1 MIRFTQALFLVVCLC
16 HRMALAQSDWL
27 DSPPSDVP
35 SPVTLFPLSHTQ
47 IDGIRKDI
55 SQPTKRTFSL
65 DLGPKLI
72 ELQALYLEK
81 RQDGAA
87 PTTALTDP
95 SNAEW
100 GSYFDLLAISSGFGG
115 KLIGEGEVAYSTL
128 EFAALPDQQ
137 PLMSRLGLRGSW
149 GKANYGLQ
157 YRSFGSG
164 FVSMGG
170 LKVDHDRDERQLWGE
185 YDFGLFRLRGALGE
199 SWEKNSETSDLN
211 LTRTATTFFNLNKPG
226 WSALLSSSY
235 ALSGQGQEPSQQTL
249 AFTNALSIAYRPTG
263 FLTIEPGLSFKQ
275 ERDQATGLK
284 TDTPSAGFALICSP
298 YRDLQF
304 SGRASYAR
312 GLSED
317 PLKEISTA
325 NTAASLNWKIGKSYL
340 GEQILSFQVEYK
352 NELTA
357 NSINKP
363 QPNLT
368 SLIQW
373 KMVGF

>member
-1 MIRFTQALFLVVCLC
+1 MIRFTYALILVVCLC
-16 HRMALAQSDWL
+16 HRMALAQSDWQ
-27 DSPPSDVP
+27 DSVPRDDPSAV
-35 SPVTLFPLSHTQ
+35 SLFPISYSQ
-47 IDGIRKDI
+47 IEGIQKDFG
-55 SQPTKRTFSL
+55 QPTQKTLSL
-65 DLGPKLI
+65 ELGPKLI

-87 PTTALTDP
+87 TAAALTDP
-95 SNAEW
+95 SNAKW
-100 GSYFDLLAISSGFGG
+100 GSYFNLLAISSGFGG
-115 KLIGEGEVAYSTL
+115 KLIGEGELAYSTL

-137 PLMSRLGLRGSW
+137 PIMSRLGLRGSW

-157 YRSFGSG
+157 YRYFGSG

-170 LKVDHDRDERQLWGE
+170 IKVDRARDERQFWGE

-199 SWEKNSETSDLN
+199 SWEKNSDTNNLT
-211 LTRTATTFFNLNKPG
+211 LTRTAATFLNLNKPT

-235 ALSGQGQEPSQQTL
+235 SSSGQDPSQQTL
-249 AFTNALSIAYRPTG
+249 AFSNALSIAYRPTG
-263 FLTIEPGLSFKQ
+263 FLTIEPGLSVK
-275 ERDQATGLK
+275 EEWDQATGLK

-304 SGRASYAR
+304 TGRASYAR

-317 PLKEISTA
+317 PLKEISTV
-325 NTAASLNWKIGKSYL
+325 NTAASLNWKIGKTVL
-340 GEQILSFQVEYK
+340 GDQFLSFQVEYK
-352 NELTA
+352 NELQA
-357 NSINKP
+357 NSISNP

-368 SLIQW
+368 GLIQW